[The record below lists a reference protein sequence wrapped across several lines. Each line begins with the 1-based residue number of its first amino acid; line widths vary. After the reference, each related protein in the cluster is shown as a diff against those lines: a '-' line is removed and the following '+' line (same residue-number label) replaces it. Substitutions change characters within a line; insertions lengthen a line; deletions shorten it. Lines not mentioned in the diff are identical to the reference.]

1 VGKYCRLGALG
12 RKFNAYVPVGT
23 WVRKANREM
32 VVKARQLMPRLV
44 AVVGSCPVSAGALAQ
59 IKASLEVTLVHIW
72 PDTLVNLDSSL
83 IECLPLYDLECV
95 YSQSAV
101 KPIQKLGATRPVWV
115 PLAGDPSI
123 HSVPQCT
130 ESEAVVFWAGG
141 SFFWGWG
148 PGRGGGL
155 LGCGQF
161 DIKKLGTV
169 LGWET

>member
-1 VGKYCRLGALG
+1 RRVMR
-12 RKFNAYVPVGT
+12 
-23 WVRKANREM
+23 
-32 VVKARQLMPRLV
+32 RLV
-44 AVVGSCPVSAGALAQ
+44 TVVGSCPVSAGALAQ

-130 ESEAVVFWAGG
+130 ESEAVVYCGG
-141 SFFWGWG
+141 GTFFR
-148 PGRGGGL
+148 GRGTGKGSVFL
-155 LGCGQF
+155 AVAQF
-161 DIKKLGTV
+161 FPKT
-169 LGWET
+169 